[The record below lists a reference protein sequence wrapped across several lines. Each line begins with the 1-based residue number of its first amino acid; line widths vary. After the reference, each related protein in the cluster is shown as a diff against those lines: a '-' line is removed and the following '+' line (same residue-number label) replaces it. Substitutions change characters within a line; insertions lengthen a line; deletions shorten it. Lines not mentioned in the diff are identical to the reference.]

1 MCCNNTSIAPFFTC
15 HMSLNPPPL
24 KQDAGTNLVQTH
36 SPGLGCRNFRYA
48 GGEFNFHL
56 QNNSTTWR
64 LLALRISLFHLHH
77 TACECMLRVFQSFRF
92 CLLSW
97 NDGLMIDG
105 NISEFGF
112 AKCHHS
118 WHLIRARSCSNPLP
132 RHSDQPLG
140 PKPAN
145 VTREQVQHLQLLPTV
160 ANCCKLQVKTIT
172 KLTTSIYVCGCGHMH
187 QCLNPSFFL
196 WHWPWWNSTRC
207 STQILLP
214 TLTHNVDWC
223 WH

>member
-1 MCCNNTSIAPFFTC
+1 MCCNNTSNAHCFTC
-15 HMSLNPPPL
+15 HMSLNPPLL

-36 SPGLGCRNFRYA
+36 SPGLGHNNFCGAR
-48 GGEFNFHL
+48 GEFNFHL
-56 QNNSTTWR
+56 QNKSTAWR

-77 TACECMLRVFQSFRF
+77 TACECMLRVFQFFRC
-92 CLLSW
+92 CLFSW

-105 NISEFGF
+105 NTSVFGPFGF
-112 AKCHHS
+112 EKCHHS
-118 WHLIRARSCSNPLP
+118 WQLIRARPCSNMFKPTASALGSVSRSKACK
-132 RHSDQPLG
+132 RHERASATSPS
-140 PKPAN
+140 
-145 VTREQVQHLQLLPTV
+145 V

-172 KLTTSIYVCGCGHMH
+172 KPTKSVVVAICINASMPT
-187 QCLNPSFFL
+187 FFL
-196 WHWPWWNSTRC
+196 RHWQWWNSTRC